1 MSSKERA
8 EELYDF
14 VGEYLDLCDK
24 YDVIIDAPITGLLGV
39 IDLENE
45 RNMGNGE
52 YVEIRVAE
60 IERELW
66 KDIDLNTDKE

>member
-8 EELYDF
+8 EELYNF
-14 VGEYLDLCDK
+14 VEKYLNLCDK
-24 YDVIIDAPITGLLGV
+24 YDVIIDGQMTGLLGV
-39 IDLENE
+39 IDLESE

-60 IERELW
+60 IERELCD
-66 KDIDLNTDKE
+66 DIDFNTEKN

>member
-1 MSSKERA
+1 MSSKARA

-52 YVEIRVAE
+52 YAEIRVAE
-60 IERELW
+60 IERELCD
-66 KDIDLNTDKE
+66 DIDLNTDKE

>member
-14 VGEYLDLCDK
+14 VEEYLDLCDK
-24 YDVIIDAPITGLLGV
+24 YDVIIDAPIPGLLGV
-39 IDLENE
+39 IDLEKE

-60 IERELW
+60 IERELCD
-66 KDIDLNTDKE
+66 DIDFNTDKE